1 MDKINTKGIKT
12 TRKMR
17 PKKYE
22 FKTIARNH
30 SVQLVTLKNSNG
42 KREKQ
47 GEQS

>member
-17 PKKYE
+17 PKK
-22 FKTIARNH
+22 R
-30 SVQLVTLKNSNG
+30 VQNNSQKSQRTTCDIKNSNG